1 MKKIVRALLLPG
13 VMLMLLTSCNTETTH
28 FNYTFKGESET
39 WSAVYEQTASQ
50 KLIIKNDR
58 VKDSETS
65 KRYTFDL
72 HYKGEQSDLG
82 EIKQFKYEYKA
93 SSGGGGSQT
102 MEGPI
107 PVALMKMSGAGSGS
121 FAKEDSVIKVKV
133 EWDGNSE
140 EFELKNEKQGK

>member
-39 WSAVYEQTASQ
+39 WSAVYGQTASQ

-82 EIKQFKYEYKA
+82 EIKQFKYSYKGT
-93 SSGGGGSQT
+93 SGGGSRTQ
-102 MEGPI
+102 EGP
-107 PVALMKMSGAGSGS
+107 VSLDMLHSGGDGTGA
-121 FAKEDSVIKVKV
+121 FEWEDSVIKVNV
-133 EWDGNSE
+133 EWDGHSE
-140 EFELKNEKQGK
+140 EFELKNDKQGN